1 MEGTLPQDHED
12 QMQLGIRI
20 IQSAFQNK
28 MAAME
33 QEIRGLRLTTEEQ
46 RANMSA
52 LQKKNSALEV
62 ELVESHQRSQ
72 QLAEENKEL
81 FKTVGALRKQI
92 GRLEHLKAAVLTSI
106 QDDAEKE
113 ADMGDTK
120 ALMNEEYIRSANPLT
135 ASSLGMGGLGGQA
148 NYNPGGF
155 VSPKPQSMQPGPANY
170 GNGMGMSGSLGGQ
183 AAEPAGGAG
192 GSANPPI
199 DGKAF
204 FRQAR
209 NILSHEA
216 FNQFL
221 QSIKRLNNQ
230 QQTREETLAE
240 AQRLFGPDHQALY
253 ADFESLLNRQGL

>member
-1 MEGTLPQDHED
+1 
-12 QMQLGIRI
+12 
-20 IQSAFQNK
+20 
-28 MAAME
+28 
-33 QEIRGLRLTTEEQ
+33 
-46 RANMSA
+46 MSA

-81 FKTVGALRKQI
+81 FKTVGSLRKQI

-113 ADMGDTK
+113 ADMGDTR

-135 ASSLGMGGLGGQA
+135 ASALGMGGLGGQA
-148 NYNPGGF
+148 NYNPGF
-155 VSPKPQSMQPGPANY
+155 VSPKPPPVQPGPANY
-170 GNGMGMSGSLGGQ
+170 GNGMGMSGGM
-183 AAEPAGGAG
+183 G

-230 QQTREETLAE
+230 QQTREETLGE
-240 AQRLFGPDHQALY
+240 AQRLFGPEHQALY

>member
-20 IQSAFQNK
+20 IQSAYQNK
-28 MAAME
+28 VNAME
-33 QEIRGLRLTTEEQ
+33 QEIRGLRLTTEDH

-62 ELVESHQRSQ
+62 ELVESHQRTH

-81 FKTVGALRKQI
+81 FKTVGSLRKQI

-113 ADMGDTK
+113 ADIGEAR
-120 ALMNEEYIRSANPLT
+120 ALMQEDYIRSAAPLT
-135 ASSLGMGGLGGQA
+135 SNALGFQSSYA
-148 NYNPGGF
+148 
-155 VSPKPQSMQPGPANY
+155 GPAPTSP
-170 GNGMGMSGSLGGQ
+170 GFGGVGLQ
-183 AAEPAGGAG
+183 PMTSSGGA
-192 GSANPPI
+192 APAPI

-209 NILSHEA
+209 SVLSHES
-216 FNQFL
+216 FNHFL

-230 QQTREETLAE
+230 QQTREETLGE
-240 AQRLFGPDHQALY
+240 AQRLFGPENQTLY
-253 ADFESLLNRQGL
+253 VDFESLLNRQGL